1 MKLSLTPWILLS
13 LLLPRPALAG
23 DADEMLQQV
32 YAASSA
38 VQRLEAAFVQT
49 KELKAFAQPVTSRG
63 TLIYEKGGAV
73 TWRYESPDRME
84 FVMEGTRARMHYP
97 DLGEEQEFDLAA
109 DERVRPLVES
119 MTVWLGGS
127 PAQVLESYEVSVD
140 PDRKRTLILSPRDEL
155 IRGFIRRMVLTYG
168 DDSLV
173 TEVRIEE
180 PDGDAATYQFTNSQ
194 VTPVP

>member
-1 MKLSLTPWILLS
+1 MKLALAAAILLS
-13 LLLPRPALAG
+13 LLPTRPVRAG
-23 DADEMLQQV
+23 EAEELLQRV
-32 YAASSA
+32 YEASSG
-38 VQRLEAAFVQT
+38 VQRLEAGFVQT
-49 KELKAFAQPVTSRG
+49 KQLKAFAQPVTSRG

-84 FVMEGTRARMHYP
+84 FVMEGTRARMRYP

-127 PAQVLESYEVSVD
+127 PEQVLASYDVTVD
-140 PDRKRTLILSPRDEL
+140 PERARTLVLSPRDEL
-155 IRGFIRRMVLTYG
+155 IRRFIQRMVLTYG

-180 PDGDAATYQFTNSQ
+180 PDGDAATYQYTNNR